1 MKDRLKILL
10 LLITGVLFQTGC
22 GTEAAYNEESF
33 SSDSPF
39 KLRVDGDIEAACESA
54 RRSLLGQGYLIDLAS
69 SEEVKGRKAAR
80 VEGQQNA
87 FIEMTVVCVP
97 ERGGSTVFATGVL
110 STYDL
115 KKNSSSASVGLSALG
130 SISLPIGQSV
140 DSLVKVSEQTID
152 DKEFYKR
159 FFSAVETILGEM
171 RIREADDDPA
181 TEPAQESTAQ
191 EAGQPVAQPRI
202 WPELFPEQDASAQDA
217 SAVTPQ
223 PSAEQA
229 APEAVPA
236 VAPAPVAPVT
246 VPEVPPAPVAPVTA
260 PEVSPAPVAVPEPA
274 PQVAPVVIAPTPT
287 PAPEAE
293 TSAIAPAPAPEAQPS
308 PIPPTP
314 TVNEALPGIAP
325 TPAVNEASPA
335 VVPAPAVS
343 EAPAAIAPPPVA
355 AEAPA
360 EVMPTAVPDA
370 APVVME
376 PAVSS
381 APATSTVAAP
391 ELAPVQ
397 VTAVRK
403 TTPVPAV
410 EPQSAPAVAPQDPPV
425 APQDPATKINGLF

>member
-1 MKDRLKILL
+1 MNDRLKILL
-10 LLITGVLFQTGC
+10 LLVIGALFQTGC

-202 WPELFPEQDASAQDA
+202 WPELFPEQSASAQEICA
-217 SAVTPQ
+217 GRIRAGRIR
-223 PSAEQA
+223 AGRICGY
-229 APEAVPA
+229 
-236 VAPAPVAPVT
+236 APAFRRAGSARSRASGGSCPGGAGNRARGGSCPGGASNRSRS
-246 VPEVPPAPVAPVTA
+246 VPCAGGRSGACPAGSACSDSA
-260 PEVSPAPVAVPEPA
+260 NARARGACARARSGG
-274 PQVAPVVIAPTPT
+274 
-287 PAPEAE
+287 
-293 TSAIAPAPAPEAQPS
+293 SAIS
-308 PIPPTP
+308 
-314 TVNEALPGIAP
+314 N
-325 TPAVNEASPA
+325 
-335 VVPAPAVS
+335 
-343 EAPAAIAPPPVA
+343 
-355 AEAPA
+355 
-360 EVMPTAVPDA
+360 
-370 APVVME
+370 
-376 PAVSS
+376 
-381 APATSTVAAP
+381 STDTHC
-391 ELAPVQ
+391 E
-397 VTAVRK
+397 
-403 TTPVPAV
+403 
-410 EPQSAPAVAPQDPPV
+410 
-425 APQDPATKINGLF
+425 

>member
-1 MKDRLKILL
+1 MNDRLKILL
-10 LLITGVLFQTGC
+10 LLLMGALFQTGC

-202 WPELFPEQDASAQDA
+202 WPELFPAQDA

-236 VAPAPVAPVT
+236 VAPARWR
-246 VPEVPPAPVAPVTA
+246 
-260 PEVSPAPVAVPEPA
+260 
-274 PQVAPVVIAPTPT
+274 
-287 PAPEAE
+287 
-293 TSAIAPAPAPEAQPS
+293 
-308 PIPPTP
+308 
-314 TVNEALPGIAP
+314 L
-325 TPAVNEASPA
+325 
-335 VVPAPAVS
+335 
-343 EAPAAIAPPPVA
+343 
-355 AEAPA
+355 
-360 EVMPTAVPDA
+360 
-370 APVVME
+370 
-376 PAVSS
+376 
-381 APATSTVAAP
+381 
-391 ELAPVQ
+391 
-397 VTAVRK
+397 
-403 TTPVPAV
+403 
-410 EPQSAPAVAPQDPPV
+410 
-425 APQDPATKINGLF
+425 

>member
-1 MKDRLKILL
+1 MNHRLKILL
-10 LLITGVLFQTGC
+10 LLLIGVLFQTGC
-22 GTEAAYNEESF
+22 GTDAAYTEESF

-39 KLRVDGDIEAACESA
+39 KLRVDSDIEAACESA

-159 FFSAVETILGEM
+159 FFTAVETILGEM
-171 RIREADDDPA
+171 RIRDADDDPA
-181 TEPAQESTAQ
+181 TEPVQESAAQ

-202 WPELFPEQDASAQDA
+202 WPELFPEQGESV
-217 SAVTPQ
+217 VTPELSSGQ
-223 PSAEQA
+223 VPEA
-229 APEAVPA
+229 APV
-236 VAPAPVAPVT
+236 VAPAPVAPVP
-246 VPEVPPAPVAPVTA
+246 VPEIPPAPVAPVTAIA

-274 PQVAPVVIAPTPT
+274 PQVAPVVIAPTP
-287 PAPEAE
+287 
-293 TSAIAPAPAPEAQPS
+293 APAP
-308 PIPPTP
+308 I
-314 TVNEALPGIAP
+314 
-325 TPAVNEASPA
+325 PAVNETPPGV
-335 VVPAPAVS
+335 VVPAPAVNETPS
-343 EAPAAIAPPPVA
+343 TIPPTPVA
-355 AEAPA
+355 VEAPA
-360 EVMPTAVPDA
+360 EVMPTVVPDA

-376 PAVSS
+376 PAIAS
-381 APATSTVAAP
+381 APTTSTVAVP

-403 TTPVPAV
+403 VAPIPAV
-410 EPQSAPAVAPQDPPV
+410 EQQAAPAGEPQG
-425 APQDPATKINGLF
+425 PATKIDGLF